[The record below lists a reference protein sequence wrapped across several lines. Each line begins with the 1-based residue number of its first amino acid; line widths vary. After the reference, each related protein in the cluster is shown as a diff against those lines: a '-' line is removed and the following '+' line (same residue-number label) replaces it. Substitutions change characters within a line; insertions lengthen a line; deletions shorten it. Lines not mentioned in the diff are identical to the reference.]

1 MKIKIKTLSPLHIG
15 GKEVSLSP
23 LNYVILNGKCYVI
36 NEDRLSERLYEQRK
50 LKEFVD
56 FVIKE
61 GERVDIRRFLASH
74 NFLNSAFL
82 NSTASY
88 FTTCEGRVYG
98 NIKPFIRD
106 AFARPYIPGSSIK
119 GSLRTSIMYVI
130 LKRMKE
136 SARRKILDEFVL
148 ERINEYKKDPRGR
161 KGYARFREK
170 FKKWFAEKLDK
181 SIFKSFALKG
191 KRGYDA
197 HYDILRYLKVTDS
210 TPLSKNGLRV
220 EEVKIYSP
228 GSRENFKR
236 WSIFVECVPPGVEFE
251 FQIDIDKDML
261 EEFKKDNPRIPYD
274 IDAEELYNILLHP
287 LEAAKEK
294 TCDLLEEEKAFLL
307 QNTEFRQVLE
317 FDEGEPNFRLGWGQG
332 LLGATVDLLLP
343 GTLRQ
348 ELRNTFFK
356 NCGKAPAPK
365 SRKVMM
371 NGKRQTF
378 GWCKVEIVV

>member
-56 FVIKE
+56 FVIKG

-74 NFLNSAFL
+74 SFLNSAFL

-197 HYDILRYLKVTDS
+197 HYDILRYLKISDS
-210 TPLSKNGLRV
+210 TPLSKNSLRV
-220 EEVKIYSP
+220 EEVKIYSV
-228 GSRENFKR
+228 GYHEGFKR
-236 WSIFVECVPPGVEFE
+236 WSIFIECVSPGAEFE
-251 FQIDIDKDML
+251 FELNIDKDTL
-261 EEFKKDNPRIPYD
+261 GEFKKDNPRIPYD
-274 IDAEELYNILLHP
+274 IDVEELYNILLHP

-294 TCDLLEEEKAFLL
+294 ASDLLEEEKVFFLQHTKL
-307 QNTEFRQVLE
+307 GNVLR
-317 FDEGEPNFRLGWGQG
+317 FEGEEPNFRLGWGQG
-332 LLGATVDLLLP
+332 LLGTSIDLLLP
-343 GTLRQ
+343 QKVRQ

-356 NCGKAPAPK
+356 NCGATPAPK
-365 SRKVMM
+365 SRRLIM
-371 NGKRQTF
+371 NDKGQTL
-378 GWCKVEIVV
+378 GWCIVKVV